1 MTEVVVLHRN
11 VDLDAIVSAYLYALK
26 DMFEYVVAPSFIG
39 LGNVVTPLFI
49 ELGDVVVTTEEYF
62 EEVFRFVEKIDK
74 ITVLDMPLKEEI
86 KSKAEELGVEI
97 EHYDHHDGSAPST
110 ARILWEKF
118 GDELPEWAKYLVE
131 LADYS
136 DTGKVLRLPA
146 PVKYFHLTG
155 YINALRAWGYDDI
168 GVMHRIFDVLDVYVT
183 MLKKLVEA
191 EKLIEDVRIIGIGDE
206 YKVAIVE
213 NKPSTVNQILF
224 EHKNVDFIIF
234 KDGNNL
240 GITRNALID
249 EPDLNKLRPHLEK
262 MLKEKGKPEEFKEW
276 FFHPAG
282 FLVARGT
289 RKHPAKTPSVL
300 NPHDLVSLLA
310 NL

>member
-1 MTEVVVLHRN
+1 MAEVVVLHRN

-26 DMFEYVVAPSFIG
+26 DCEMVEYVVAPSFI
-39 LGNVVTPLFI
+39 
-49 ELGDVVVTTEEYF
+49 ELGDTVVTTEEYF
-62 EEVFRFVEKIDK
+62 ENVFKFVKKIDK

-118 GDELPEWAKYLVE
+118 KLPEWTKYLVE

-155 YINALRAWGYDDI
+155 YINALRTYGYDDLVI
-168 GVMHRIFDVLDVYVT
+168 VLRVIEILNTYIP
-183 MLKKLVEA
+183 MLQKLVEA
-191 EKLIEDVRIIGIGDE
+191 EKLIEDVRIIGIGDK

-213 NKPSTVNQILF
+213 NKPHTVNQILF
-224 EHKNVDFIIF
+224 EYENVDFIIF

-249 EPDLNKLRPHLEK
+249 KPDLNKLRPHLEK
-262 MLKEKGKPEEFKEW
+262 MLKEKGAEDEIKEW

-289 RKHPAKTPSVL
+289 RKHPAKTPSAL
-300 NPHDLVSLLA
+300 NPSNLVVLLTNA
-310 NL
+310 L

>member
-1 MTEVVVLHRN
+1 MAEVVVLHRN
-11 VDLDAIVSAYLYALK
+11 VDLDAIVSAYLYWLK
-26 DMFEYVVAPSFIG
+26 E
-39 LGNVVTPLFI
+39 
-49 ELGDVVVTTEEYF
+49 DVCGTFDYDDISVRFGETDENLLIFTTEEHF
-62 EEVFRFVEKIDK
+62 ERVLQVSDDVSRVV
-74 ITVLDMPLKEEI
+74 VLDMPLKEEI
-86 KSKAEELGVEI
+86 LKSLNELGVEV

-118 GDELPEWAKYLVE
+118 RDSLPEWAKYFVE

-146 PVKYFHLTG
+146 PAKYFHITG
-155 YINALRAWGYDDI
+155 YINALRTRGWKDIHIIATVFIFLEGYT
-168 GVMHRIFDVLDVYVT
+168 T
-183 MLKKLVEA
+183 MLQKLVEA
-191 EKLIEDVRIIGIGDE
+191 EKLVEDVQIIGIGDK
-206 YKVAIVE
+206 YRVAIVE
-213 NKPSTVNQILF
+213 NKTHTVNQTLF

-249 EPDLNKLRPHLEK
+249 KPDLNKLRPHLEK
-262 MLKEKGKPEEFKEW
+262 KLREKGEPEEFKEW

-300 NPHDLVSLLA
+300 DPYDLVVLLTNA
-310 NL
+310 L